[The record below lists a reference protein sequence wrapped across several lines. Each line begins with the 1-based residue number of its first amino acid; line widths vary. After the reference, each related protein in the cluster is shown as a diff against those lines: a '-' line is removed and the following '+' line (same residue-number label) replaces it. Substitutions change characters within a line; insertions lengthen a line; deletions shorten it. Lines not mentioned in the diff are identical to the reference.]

1 MSGTIKSFASALRWR
16 LKPVRW
22 AGKWAGSIALMARRN
37 GAHPSIAGEQPALLH
52 ELREKGYAQRDES
65 MQIPPIALES
75 MAGIAKGQA
84 FVDVTARH
92 PDLVSRVFADIVN
105 DPVLSNVINGYFDG
119 QVRLWNVALNY
130 SDPSDT
136 LSDSQMWHFDYGD
149 VRQLHFMVY
158 FTDVDELTGPFT
170 FLNAALSDKVDR
182 HPLWIERLTDA
193 ELTEHYDIDA
203 QAEAIRLCGKRGDV
217 FLNDPGRLL
226 HQGARCV
233 KPRLVLFISF
243 TTPTPMSRGGNRT
256 ISKEMRAKLVQARQ
270 AGRAASAIPDH
281 VIA

>member
-22 AGKWAGSIALMARRN
+22 AGKWAGSIVHLARRN
-37 GAHPSIAGEQPALLH
+37 GAHPPIVGEQPALLH
-52 ELREKGYAQRDES
+52 ELREKGYAKRDEA

-92 PDLVSRVFADIVN
+92 PDLVGRVFADIVN
-105 DPVLSNVINGYFDG
+105 DPVLSNVINGYFGGDA
-119 QVRLWNVALNY
+119 RLWNVALNY

-170 FLNAALSDKVDR
+170 FLDAALSDKVDR

-193 ELTEHYDIDA
+193 ELTQRYDIDA
-203 QAEAIRLCGKRGDV
+203 QAQAIRLCGKRGDV

-243 TTPTPMSRGGNRT
+243 TTPTPMSKGGNRT